1 MNIAPDAS
9 NLVVV
14 VILSFSDFLVCNLK
28 PQFIEEVQ
36 VDIILFSSLALN
48 KELINLSSIHCC
60 LIVVER

>member
-1 MNIAPDAS
+1 MSIAPDAS
-9 NLVVV
+9 NLVVA

-48 KELINLSSIHCC
+48 
-60 LIVVER
+60 